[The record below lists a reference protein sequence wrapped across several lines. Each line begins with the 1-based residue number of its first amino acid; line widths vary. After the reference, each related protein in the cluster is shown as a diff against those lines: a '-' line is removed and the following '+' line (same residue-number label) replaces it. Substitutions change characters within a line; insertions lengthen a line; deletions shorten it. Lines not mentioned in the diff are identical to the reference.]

1 MTTLR
6 TPWRVQILIYLL
18 AFGSFYQQSVLLPV
32 LPRYAGDLG
41 ISVGLIGLLLAAR
54 FIVPALFAAQ
64 LGEWTARFGLTRSLI
79 WVGVGTILTTPLYL
93 IADNVPLL
101 FLAQVVNGS
110 LYMATWIC
118 AQTYATRVPDRDWV
132 VGVFATI
139 TAVGM
144 TVGPLVGGYLLDVS
158 GYTAA
163 FGAYAA
169 GALLM
174 LVVAWQLGNH
184 PAGAPTKPRPRA
196 RGQALVLLRRPAIQA
211 AFLFSFICLFTI
223 SMRGNFLPIFLEE
236 GAMSA
241 SAIGLI
247 LAAGSLGQAAIRPF
261 TNILLRRTGLVVTMV
276 VAALIAVVGLTVMP
290 LTSLVWLLM
299 ALAFAHGVGAGLH
312 QSLGLVLLAEATSD
326 DERGYAVGLRATV
339 NQVSSAGAPL
349 LAGGL
354 ADVSGTKS
362 AFYVIGGL
370 LLLSTFSLRSV
381 LQRAERHRKAGSSTQ
396 AVNIAPKE
404 AT

>member
-1 MTTLR
+1 
-6 TPWRVQILIYLL
+6 
-18 AFGSFYQQSVLLPV
+18 
-32 LPRYAGDLG
+32 
-41 ISVGLIGLLLAAR
+41 
-54 FIVPALFAAQ
+54 
-64 LGEWTARFGLTRSLI
+64 
-79 WVGVGTILTTPLYL
+79 
-93 IADNVPLL
+93 
-101 FLAQVVNGS
+101 
-110 LYMATWIC
+110 
-118 AQTYATRVPDRDWV
+118 
-132 VGVFATI
+132 
-139 TAVGM
+139 
-144 TVGPLVGGYLLDVS
+144 
-158 GYTAA
+158 
-163 FGAYAA
+163 
-169 GALLM
+169 
-174 LVVAWQLGNH
+174 
-184 PAGAPTKPRPRA
+184 
-196 RGQALVLLRRPAIQA
+196 
-211 AFLFSFICLFTI
+211 
-223 SMRGNFLPIFLEE
+223 
-236 GAMSA
+236 MSA

-299 ALAFAHGVGAGLH
+299 ALAFVHGVGAGLH